1 MKNTVLTLLFTSR
14 GRRRPV
20 LFVLYSIGLLFG
32 MMSMPAAALAQEDD
46 APDMPAEETAEP
58 FSGQTYYVIKA
69 EGMVDNGLFRYI
81 ERGISQAEAED
92 GAGLIIHMDTFG
104 GLVDAADKIRK
115 ALLNTQVPTL
125 TYIDK
130 NAASAGALIAFSTD
144 KIIMAEGSS
153 IGAATVVDGGGTK
166 ASEKMQSYMRG
177 LMRSTAEATGRN
189 PEIAE
194 AMVDER
200 IVIDGI
206 TEEGNL
212 VTLSTSEAV
221 EFEMA
226 DGSAGSVAEAIST
239 AGWPERD
246 IQTLQE
252 TFNERILRFLASPV
266 LSSILML
273 MMLGGLYFELQSPGV
288 GFPGAMSALGAMLFF
303 APLYI
308 MGFAEPWEIILFFA
322 GILLIIVEIFVL
334 PGFGIPGIIGITLLV
349 FSLGAS
355 LIGNV
360 GLDFPPLEYM
370 NRAIWTMAITL
381 ILGILMI
388 FSLGK
393 YLPQNRMF
401 SRLILVDSTSKDE
414 GYTSA
419 KSQDLLTGKEGVTLT
434 ALRPAGIALI
444 DDERVDV
451 VSQGEFV
458 ENGARIKVVNTTSSR
473 VMVRRIPS

>member
-1 MKNTVLTLLFTSR
+1 MKTYAFYSFFSGDGHCPRFRFLLLTVALLLSF
-14 GRRRPV
+14 
-20 LFVLYSIGLLFG
+20 
-32 MMSMPAAALAQEDD
+32 MAAPYAGTAQDNES
-46 APDMPAEETAEP
+46 AEEEP
-58 FSGQTYYVIKA
+58 EQLTDAFTGQTYFVVKA
-69 EGMVDNGLFRYI
+69 EGMVDNGMFRYI
-81 ERGISQAEAED
+81 ERGIRRAEAEE

-104 GLVDAADKIRK
+104 GLVDAADEIRK
-115 ALLNTQVPTL
+115 ALLSTEVPTL
-125 TYIDK
+125 TFIDK
-130 NAASAGALIAFSTD
+130 NAASAGALISFATN
-144 KIIMAEGSS
+144 KIIMSGGSS
-153 IGAATVVDGGGTK
+153 IGAATVVDGGGTQ

-177 LMRSTAEATGRN
+177 LMRSTAEDTGRN
-189 PEIAE
+189 PRIAE

-200 IVIDGI
+200 IVIEGI

-212 VTLSTSEAV
+212 VTLSTTEAI
-221 EFEMA
+221 ELEMA
-226 DGSAGSVAEAIST
+226 DGRADTVEEAIEV
-239 AGWPERD
+239 AGWPEREVVY
-246 IQTLQE
+246 IQE
-252 TFNERILRFLASPV
+252 TFNESVLRFLASPV

-288 GFPGAMSALGAMLFF
+288 GFPGAMSAMGAMLFF

-308 MGFAEPWEIILFFA
+308 MGFAEPWEIILFFC
-322 GILLIIVEIFVL
+322 GVVLIIVEIFVL
-334 PGFGIPGIIGITLLV
+334 PGFGIPGIIGITLLF

-355 LIGNV
+355 LVGNV
-360 GLDFPPLEYM
+360 GLEFPPLEYM

-388 FSLGK
+388 FSLSK

-434 ALRPAGIALI
+434 PLRPSGIALI
-444 DDERVDV
+444 DDNRVDV
-451 VSQGEFV
+451 VSQGDFV